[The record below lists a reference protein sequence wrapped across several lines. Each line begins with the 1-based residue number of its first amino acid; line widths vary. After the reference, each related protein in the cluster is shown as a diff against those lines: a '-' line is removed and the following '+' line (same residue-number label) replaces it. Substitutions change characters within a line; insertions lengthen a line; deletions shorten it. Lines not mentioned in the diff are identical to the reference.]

1 MTAAI
6 PMQRTFPPGSIH
18 SSGGYDCH
26 KRWEEREEQE
36 KGGSSMQAS
45 PLPIT
50 PGGPACEFPHPYQ
63 RDAVDID
70 KYQWWLEAVLFWR
83 MITVIALTMI
93 VSLVINPWREFL
105 GGKGGS
111 NAMTRGR
118 TTTS

>member
-1 MTAAI
+1 
-6 PMQRTFPPGSIH
+6 
-18 SSGGYDCH
+18 
-26 KRWEEREEQE
+26 
-36 KGGSSMQAS
+36 
-45 PLPIT
+45 
-50 PGGPACEFPHPYQ
+50 
-63 RDAVDID
+63 
-70 KYQWWLEAVLFWR
+70 